1 MLKTSETLSLESRL
15 RRSLLQCKAI
25 QLDLEDSLEALQ
37 WLKQEREK
45 DKQELIQLK
54 TLLSTYEPKEP
65 LRAD

>member
-25 QLDLEDSLEALQ
+25 QLDLEDALEAIQ
-37 WLKQEREK
+37 WLKKEREK
-45 DKQELIQLK
+45 NRQDLIQLK
-54 TLLSTYEPKEP
+54 TLLSIYEPKEP

>member
-1 MLKTSETLSLESRL
+1 MLKTNETLSLESRL

-25 QLDLEDSLEALQ
+25 QLDLEDALAVIQ
-37 WLKQEREK
+37 WLKKEREN
-45 DKQELIQLK
+45 DRQELIQLK

>member
-1 MLKTSETLSLESRL
+1 MLNTNETLSLESRL

-25 QLDLEDSLEALQ
+25 QLDLEDALEAIQ
-37 WLKQEREK
+37 WLKKEREK
-45 DKQELIQLK
+45 NHQELIQLK

>member
-25 QLDLEDSLEALQ
+25 QLDLEDALEAIQ
-37 WLKQEREK
+37 WLKKEREK
-45 DKQELIQLK
+45 NHQELIQLK
-54 TLLSTYEPKEP
+54 TLLSIYEPKEP

>member
-1 MLKTSETLSLESRL
+1 MLNTNETLFLVSRL

-25 QLDLEDSLEALQ
+25 QLDLEDAIEAIQ
-37 WLKQEREK
+37 WLKKEREK
-45 DKQELIQLK
+45 NHQELIQLK